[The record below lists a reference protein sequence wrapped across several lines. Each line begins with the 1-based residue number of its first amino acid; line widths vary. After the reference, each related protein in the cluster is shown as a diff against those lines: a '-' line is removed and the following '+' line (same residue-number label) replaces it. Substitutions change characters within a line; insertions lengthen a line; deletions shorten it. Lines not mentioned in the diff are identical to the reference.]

1 MMVHN
6 NLVGGWSTYPSEKY
20 DFVKWDDDIPKIWEN
35 KKCSKPPTSHH
46 MDNITMCKC
55 LFKQIVKC
63 WHVEKTWRTYYLDL
77 VKGSRQK
84 KQYIFTID
92 SPNGGYS
99 IGKIKSH
106 RKQTQ
111 DYVNVKNKKHM

>member
-6 NLVGGWSTYPSEKY
+6 NLVGGWLTYPSEKY

-63 WHVEKTWRTYYLDL
+63 WHVEKNGEHITWIWLRGPAKKTNNTYSL
-77 VKGSRQK
+77 
-84 KQYIFTID
+84 
-92 SPNGGYS
+92 
-99 IGKIKSH
+99 
-106 RKQTQ
+106 
-111 DYVNVKNKKHM
+111 